1 MCVDARTKRWA
12 RKPKLILF
20 DLDGTLVDSIPDLA
34 YSIDTMLEQFGMAPQ
49 GVEKVK
55 LWVGNGAE
63 RLVRRALMDGADE
76 EPNQRLFQ
84 QAFAIFS
91 DIYAENTCRQ
101 SRLYPGVREGIDY
114 LLQAGYMLGCVTN
127 KRRRFTRP
135 LLNAL
140 GLLSG
145 FSVVVSGDSL
155 AEKKPS
161 PEPLLYAM
169 QNLRVSA
176 EDALMVGDS
185 INDVLAARAARMAI
199 IGVRYGYNHGE
210 DIAQAQPDY
219 VIDSLAEIKGL
230 L

>member
-1 MCVDARTKRWA
+1 MSLDPRTKRWA

-34 YSIDTMLEQFGMAPQ
+34 YSIDAMLEQLRMLPH

-63 RLVRRALMDGADE
+63 RLVKRALMGGADE
-76 EPNQRLFQ
+76 EPDPRLFQ
-84 QAFAIFS
+84 EAVTIFS
-91 DIYAENTCRQ
+91 DVYAENTCRQ

-114 LLQAGYMLGCVTN
+114 LLQAGYALGCITN
-127 KRRRFTRP
+127 KRQRFTRP
-135 LLNAL
+135 LLGSL

-161 PEPLLYAM
+161 PEPLLYAA
-169 QNLRVSA
+169 QNLGVSA
-176 EDALMVGDS
+176 EDSLMVGDS
-185 INDVLAARAARMAI
+185 INDVLAARAAGMPV

-210 DIAQAQPDY
+210 DITQARPDY
-219 VIDSLAEIKGL
+219 VLDSLAEIKGL
-230 L
+230 F

>member
-1 MCVDARTKRWA
+1 MCLDQRTKRWA

-34 YSIDTMLEQFGMAPQ
+34 YSIDAMLEQLRMSPH

-63 RLVRRALMDGADE
+63 RLVKRALTGGADE
-76 EPNQRLFQ
+76 EPDQRLFQ
-84 QAFAIFS
+84 GAFAIFS
-91 DIYAENTCRQ
+91 DSYAQNTCRQ
-101 SRLYPGVREGIDY
+101 TRLYPGVREGIDY
-114 LLQAGYMLGCVTN
+114 LLQAGYALGCITN
-127 KRRRFTRP
+127 KRQRFTRP
-135 LLNAL
+135 LLGAL

-161 PEPLLYAM
+161 PEPLLYAAL
-169 QNLRVSA
+169 NLGVSA
-176 EDALMVGDS
+176 EDSLMVGDS
-185 INDVLAARAARMAI
+185 INDVLAARAARMPI

-210 DIAQAQPDY
+210 DITQARPDY
-219 VIDSLAEIKGL
+219 VLDSLAELQRL